1 MGVSFLNSNSA
12 KEVVSVSL
20 SPNEDSLTNEG
31 IESWKDFANSLHDDN
46 RELFNNMLNDCYKCA
61 AAINAKGELFPAEPL
76 IMAVLLSQH
85 KMIDWL

>member
-20 SPNEDSLTNEG
+20 SPNEDSLTNKG

-46 RELFNNMLNDCYKCA
+46 GEFFQIMLNDCYKYTYCS
-61 AAINAKGELFPAEPL
+61 N
-76 IMAVLLSQH
+76 QR
-85 KMIDWL
+85 